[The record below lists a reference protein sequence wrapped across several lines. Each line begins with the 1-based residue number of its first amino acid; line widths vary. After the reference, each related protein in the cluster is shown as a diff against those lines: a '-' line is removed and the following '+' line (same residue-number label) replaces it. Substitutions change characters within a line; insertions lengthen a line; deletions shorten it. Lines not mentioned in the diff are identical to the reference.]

1 MLLAGAGVIVIGLA
15 GAPFILGTPSRT
27 ATSRAA
33 VAPLVAP
40 ASTEPANRP
49 FVLDD
54 PAPMAAPAGAASLPI
69 AEAVPAASFEDV
81 IGRALPAVVSIQ
93 AGNARGTGFFIRPDY
108 VLTNHHVVDGQT
120 FVELTT
126 GTTQYSARVAGVS
139 VGADLAVLQVASPRP
154 DQAVLRLGTVATARP
169 GQEVVA
175 VGSAL
180 GVLSNTVTRGI
191 VSAVRQT
198 GQVTLI
204 QTDAAINP
212 GNSGGPLIDRSGAV
226 IGIASMT
233 IASRVGQGVAF
244 AVAADHAFDLLS
256 GRAPDTP
263 TTPLQA
269 LNESMTGQTSADE
282 ARVRAE
288 QEYGRV
294 MQWAGREADVLDDSW
309 GRGSGVCVTS
319 AIKTSGRAW
328 FAVYER
334 NGVTLAPIS
343 AYNCSGWLQ
352 GLTTPAMQI
361 KAEVDRA
368 TEAAR
373 RAGVYPGVI
382 RNLRQRYRMDWSG
395 FDR

>member
-1 MLLAGAGVIVIGLA
+1 M
-15 GAPFILGTPSRT
+15 
-27 ATSRAA
+27 
-33 VAPLVAP
+33 AP
-40 ASTEPANRP
+40 ASAQPPSQP

-54 PAPMAAPAGAASLPI
+54 PSMVPAQPSVAPTSLVESAAPASL
-69 AEAVPAASFEDV
+69 EDV
-81 IGRALPAVVSIQ
+81 IARTLPAVVSIQ
-93 AGNARGTGFFIRPDY
+93 AGSARGTGFFIRPDY
-108 VLTNHHVVDGQT
+108 VLTNHHVVAGQT

-139 VGADLAVLQVASPRP
+139 VGADLAVLQVASPNP
-154 DQAVLRLGTVATARP
+154 EQAVLRLGTVATARA

-269 LNESMTGQTSADE
+269 LNQSMTGQTSADE

-288 QEYGRV
+288 QDYARV
-294 MQWAGREADVLDDSW
+294 IQWAGREGDVLDDSW
-309 GRGSGVCVTS
+309 VRGSSVCVTT
-319 AIKTSGRAW
+319 AIKTPGRAW

-334 NGVTLAPIS
+334 GGVTLAPIS
-343 AYNCSGWLQ
+343 AYNCTGWLQ

-361 KAEVDRA
+361 KTEVDRA

-373 RAGVYPGVI
+373 RAGVYPGVM
-382 RNLRQRYRMDWSG
+382 RNLRQRYRMDYSG